1 MRTLLTVFAKEVVD
15 NFRDRRTLASA
26 LIMGPLFGPVLF
38 AFVINL
44 SIEQSLGD
52 MDRTMTLPVI
62 GQQHAPNL
70 MNYLRSHNIDVVDGP
85 ADRDAAVRA
94 VTTGEQDVVVVVPDG
109 FGEQL
114 ADTVPAK
121 VELIS
126 DQANT
131 QAERDARRVRTALH
145 SYSQELATMRLVAR
159 GVGPL
164 VLRPIHVDEIDVST
178 PSGRSAMLL
187 GMMSYFFIFALLMG
201 GMYLAIDTT
210 AGERERGSLEPLLSL
225 PVTRDQLMLGKIAAT
240 CVFMAVSLLLSLCS
254 FFVALKFMPLEQLG
268 MTPNF
273 GPAVVVA
280 AFFVLAPFILLG
292 ASLMT
297 LVASFTKSYKEA
309 QTWLSIVLV
318 APTLPILIVSILTL
332 RPQLEF
338 MFVPSLSQHLLL
350 VVEHSRHWRCADLD
364 LRPPVS
370 AGGAAGLGCG
380 YGFVCRIASPQRS
393 QGCSALRRRLLA
405 DNLVCRR
412 RPGRSVR
419 ARVD

>member
-1 MRTLLTVFAKEVVD
+1 MRTLVTVFIKEVID

-26 LIMGPLFGPVLF
+26 LIMGPLFGPMLF

-44 SIEQSLGD
+44 SIERSLD
-52 MDRTMTLPVI
+52 DIDRTMELAVI

-70 MNYLRSHNIDVVDGP
+70 MRYLQSHNIEVIAGP
-85 ADRDAAVRA
+85 ADRDAAIEA
-94 VTTGEQDVVVVVPDG
+94 VTTGTSDVVVLVPED

-114 ADTVPAK
+114 ADSIPAR

-131 QAERDARRVRTALH
+131 QAERDARRVRTALYT
-145 SYSQELATMRLVAR
+145 YSQELAALRLVAR
-159 GVGPL
+159 GVSPM
-164 VLRPIHVDEIDVST
+164 VLRPFNVDEVDVST
-178 PSGRSAMLL
+178 PSGRSAILL
-187 GMMSYFFIFALLMG
+187 GMMSYFFIFAMLMG

-210 AGERERGSLEPLLSL
+210 AGERERGSLEPLLAL
-225 PVTRDQLMLGKIAAT
+225 PVTRDRLMLGKIAAT
-240 CVFMAVSLLLSLCS
+240 CVFMALSLLLSLCS
-254 FFVALKFMPLEQLG
+254 FYVALKFMPLEQLG

-273 GPAVVVA
+273 GPNVVIA

-350 VVEHSRHWRCADLD
+350 VDMIKNEPVNLLHVAISATSTLAIGAVLTWICARLY
-364 LRPPVS
+364 RRE
-370 AGGAAGLGCG
+370 GLLG
-380 YGFVCRIASPQRS
+380 
-393 QGCSALRRRLLA
+393 
-405 DNLVCRR
+405 
-412 RPGRSVR
+412 
-419 ARVD
+419 

>member
-1 MRTLLTVFAKEVVD
+1 MRTFVTVLFKEVID
-15 NFRDRRTLASA
+15 NVRDRRTLASA
-26 LIMGPLFGPVLF
+26 LIMGPLFGPMLF

-44 SIEQSLGD
+44 SIERSLDDIERALGV
-52 MDRTMTLPVI
+52 PVI
-62 GQQHAPNL
+62 GQEHAPNL
-70 MNYLRSHNIDVVDGP
+70 MRYLASHNIDVVVGP
-85 ADRDAAVRA
+85 ADRAAGIEA
-94 VTTGEQDVVVVVPDG
+94 VTLGTHDVILIVPEG
-109 FGEQL
+109 FGQQL
-114 ADTVPAK
+114 ADAIPAK

-131 QAERDARRVRTALH
+131 QAERDARRVRTALR
-145 SYSQELATMRLVAR
+145 SYSQELAAIRLVAR
-159 GVGPL
+159 GVSPM
-164 VLRPIHVDEIDVST
+164 VLRPINVDEIDVST
-178 PSGRSAMLL
+178 PSGRSALLL

-210 AGERERGSLEPLLSL
+210 AGERERGSLEPLLAL
-225 PVTRDQLMLGKIAAT
+225 PVTRGQLMLGKIAAT
-240 CVFMAVSLLLSLCS
+240 CVFMAVSLMLSLCS

-273 GPAVVVA
+273 GPDVLVA
-280 AFFVLAPFILLG
+280 AFLVLAPFILLG

-350 VVEHSRHWRCADLD
+350 VDLIKNE
-364 LRPPVS
+364 PVNIMHVAIS
-370 AGGAAGLGCG
+370 VTSTLAIGGALTWICARLYRREGLLG
-380 YGFVCRIASPQRS
+380 
-393 QGCSALRRRLLA
+393 
-405 DNLVCRR
+405 
-412 RPGRSVR
+412 
-419 ARVD
+419 

>member
-1 MRTLLTVFAKEVVD
+1 MRTFVTVLFKEVID
-15 NFRDRRTLASA
+15 NIRDRRTLASA
-26 LIMGPLFGPVLF
+26 LIMGPLFGPMLF

-44 SIEQSLGD
+44 SIERSLDDIERALGV
-52 MDRTMTLPVI
+52 PVI
-62 GQQHAPNL
+62 GQEHAPNL
-70 MNYLRSHNIDVVDGP
+70 MRYLASHNIDVVVGP
-85 ADRDAAVRA
+85 ADRAAGIDA
-94 VTTGEQDVVVVVPDG
+94 VTLGTHDVILIVPEG
-109 FGEQL
+109 FGQQL
-114 ADTVPAK
+114 ADAIPAK

-131 QAERDARRVRTALH
+131 QAERDARRVRTALR
-145 SYSQELATMRLVAR
+145 SYSQELAAIRLVAR
-159 GVGPL
+159 GVSPM
-164 VLRPIHVDEIDVST
+164 VLRPINVDEIDVST
-178 PSGRSAMLL
+178 PSGRSALLL

-210 AGERERGSLEPLLSL
+210 AGERERGSLEPLLAL
-225 PVTRDQLMLGKIAAT
+225 PVTRGQLMLGKIAAT
-240 CVFMAVSLLLSLCS
+240 CVFMAVSLMLSLCS

-273 GPAVVVA
+273 GPDVLVA
-280 AFFVLAPFILLG
+280 AFLVLAPFILLG

-350 VVEHSRHWRCADLD
+350 VDLIKNE
-364 LRPPVS
+364 PVNIMHVAIS
-370 AGGAAGLGCG
+370 VTSTLAIGGALTWICARLYRREGLLG
-380 YGFVCRIASPQRS
+380 
-393 QGCSALRRRLLA
+393 
-405 DNLVCRR
+405 
-412 RPGRSVR
+412 
-419 ARVD
+419 